1 MGAAI
6 PIRLLA
12 DVTKAITAGSG
23 WEGSLRRLAELLVE
37 ELADWCVVD
46 LLDERGLAQR
56 VVVVGHA
63 SGPGSPHPG
72 EPSNLLPAWP
82 EASTAPLAQALRQ
95 RAAVLISDVPPPENA
110 ADPLEFAQLELLAR
124 LGAHTAIAAPLDV
137 GGRPFGVVIVTRT
150 AADRPF
156 TQAQVPLIESIARQG
171 ALVVDHARLY
181 GQQREIA
188 TYLQRALLPEFLPV
202 LPPLHLI
209 ARYAPARTHAEVGG
223 DWYDALVLPDGTL
236 AFTIGDVIGHDLRAT
251 ARMSQLRHMLRA
263 LALDRPG
270 PPEDVVC
277 RLDQAL
283 DNLHEPDVMATL
295 IFGVARKRDAASF
308 VLAWSNAGHPPP
320 LLMPAGGPARFV
332 AGGHGLPIGVDAN
345 VSREEAA
352 SVTIAAG
359 GLFLLYTDGLIE
371 RPGEDLSLGL
381 ERLSRAAT
389 ELHGLPPEHFLDELT
404 ERLAPTRGDDVALLA
419 LYNSPISSQRH

>member
-1 MGAAI
+1 MDGAI

-46 LLDERGLAQR
+46 LLDESGQARR

-63 SGPGSPHPG
+63 SGSDSPHPG

-82 EASTAPLAQALRQ
+82 EVSTAPLAQALRR
-95 RAAVLISDVPPPENA
+95 RAAVLISDVPPPEKA
-110 ADPLEFAQLELLAR
+110 ADPLELAQLELLAR
-124 LGAHTAIAAPLDV
+124 LGARTAIAAPLDV
-137 GGRPFGVVIVTRT
+137 GGRPFGVIIVTRT

-188 TYLQRALLPEFLPV
+188 TYLQRSLLPESLPA
-202 LPPLHLI
+202 LAPLHLI
-209 ARYAPARTHAEVGG
+209 ARYTPARTHAEVGG
-223 DWYDALVLPDGTL
+223 DWYDALLLPDGTL

-270 PPEDVVC
+270 PPDDVVC

-283 DNLHEPDVMATL
+283 ENLHEPDVMATL
-295 IFGVARKRDAASF
+295 IFGVARTLDAGSF

-320 LLMPAGGPARFV
+320 LLVPADGQARFV
-332 AGGHGLPIGVDAN
+332 TGGHGLPIGVDAS
-345 VSREEAA
+345 VPREAA
-352 SVTIAAG
+352 ASIAIAAG

-381 ERLSRAAT
+381 ERLGRAAMD
-389 ELHGLPPEHFLDELT
+389 LHGLPPDRFLDELT

-419 LYNSPISSQRH
+419 LYN

>member
-1 MGAAI
+1 MDAAI
-6 PIRLLA
+6 PLRLLA
-12 DVTKAITAGSG
+12 DVTKAITAGGG

-46 LLDERGLAQR
+46 LLDERGQARR
-56 VVVVGHA
+56 VVVVGRA
-63 SGPGSPHPG
+63 SGPDSPHPG
-72 EPSNLLPAWP
+72 EASNLLPAWP
-82 EASTAPLAQALRQ
+82 EISTAPLAQALRR
-95 RAAVLISDVPPPENA
+95 RAAVLISDVPPPEQA

-124 LGAHTAIAAPLDV
+124 LGARTAIAAPLDV
-137 GGRPFGVVIVTRT
+137 GGRTFGVIIVTRT
-150 AADRPF
+150 GADRPF
-156 TQAQVPLIESIARQG
+156 IQAQVPLIENIARQG
-171 ALVVDHARLY
+171 ALVVENARLY

-188 TYLQRALLPEFLPV
+188 TYLQRSLLPESLPA

-209 ARYAPARTHAEVGG
+209 ARYTPARTHAEVGG

-251 ARMSQLRHMLRA
+251 ARMSQLQHMLRA

-270 PPEDVVC
+270 PPDDVVR

-283 DNLHEPDVMATL
+283 ENLHEPDVMATL
-295 IFGVARKRDAASF
+295 IFGVARTLDADTA

-320 LLMPAGGPARFV
+320 LLIPADGQARFV
-332 AGGHGLPIGVDAN
+332 PGGHGLPIGVDAN
-345 VSREEAA
+345 VSRERAA

-381 ERLSRAAT
+381 ERLGRAAT
-389 ELHGLPPEHFLDELT
+389 DLYGLPPDRFLDELT
-404 ERLAPTRGDDVALLA
+404 ELLAPTRGDDVALLA
-419 LYNSPISSQRH
+419 LYNSATSPRHH